1 MTLRPRLIPL
11 LMLTALSACVG
22 EKSRKPVV
30 APAPPPVA
38 PTPAPAP
45 SPAPSGWRSATVVPD
60 AVDVPAS
67 IYVVKPGDS
76 LRAIAVKT
84 GAGSEAIARANKLS
98 PPFTIF
104 PKQKLKIPG
113 GRYHLV
119 RQGQNGIAIARAYGV
134 AWTNVVALNDLQE
147 PYILRTGQR
156 ILLPSKAQVAA
167 MSLEE
172 RAAAFTLNIDD
183 LITGS
188 EPALAANQDL
198 PKPAPPPTRPL
209 APTPARPAPGNP
221 ATPSTKPTAPAGP
234 ATTPPA
240 SPAPTSPAVPVT
252 PPQALAG
259 TFGWPLEGRLIARF
273 GPMGQGRVSNG
284 LNIAASE
291 GTPIRAAA
299 DGVVA
304 YVGSDIPAMGN
315 LVLLRHADGWITA
328 YAHAESTQVTRGQ
341 TVRRGQ
347 VIGKA
352 GSTGSVDEPQLHFE
366 LRKARGAVDPLLYLP
381 KRT

>member
-1 MTLRPRLIPL
+1 MTLLRSRLIPL
-11 LMLTALSACVG
+11 LLLAALSACVG
-22 EKSRKPVV
+22 ERKPGPVAV
-30 APAPPPVA
+30 APAPAPVA
-38 PTPAPAP
+38 PAPKP
-45 SPAPSGWRSATVVPD
+45 SPPPASGWKSQPVIPD
-60 AVDVPAS
+60 AVEVAATT
-67 IYVVKPGDS
+67 YVVKPGDS
-76 LRAIAVKT
+76 LRAIAAKT
-84 GAGSEAIARANKLS
+84 GAGSEAIARANKLK
-98 PPFTIF
+98 PPFVIV
-104 PKQKLKIPG
+104 PKQRLKIPG

-134 AWTNVVALNDLQE
+134 AWAKVVALNELQE
-147 PYILRTGQR
+147 PYVLRTGQR

-167 MSLEE
+167 MSMEE

-198 PKPAPPPTRPL
+198 PKPPPAPRPPLQPKPAKPPKAPPPG
-209 APTPARPAPGNP
+209 APT
-221 ATPSTKPTAPAGP
+221 T
-234 ATTPPA
+234 PA
-240 SPAPTSPAVPVT
+240 SPPATVPAPPAAPVA
-252 PPQALAG
+252 PVQAFAG
-259 TFGWPLEGRLIARF
+259 TFAWPLEGRLIARF

-284 LNIAASE
+284 LNIAATQGE
-291 GTPIRAAA
+291 PIKAAA

-315 LVLLRHADGWITA
+315 LILLRHGDGWITA
-328 YAHAESTQVTRGQ
+328 YAHADSTQVSRGQ

-352 GSTGSVDEPQLHFE
+352 GHTGSVDEPQLHFE